1 MNQVSLD
8 DLLDQAEPIDSASA
22 KLSETLRMTSWLSFV
37 SFVLALWLYE
47 RLPSPEKVLSSKF
60 MVILDNILAPMIQ
73 FEKQYHDIIIIVVD
87 IAFIVTSILWVSTKW
102 FDGGHLVF
110 HYLLYGVSVVGSIN
124 ALYMTLMAT
133 IVVVNL
139 LLWSVGT
146 IVTLTIAGLII
157 YGIVAWVT

>member
-8 DLLDQAEPIDSASA
+8 DLLDQAEPIDS
-22 KLSETLRMTSWLSFV
+22 KVVELSENLRMTSWLSFV

-60 MVILDNILAPMIQ
+60 MVILDNILAPMIR

-87 IAFIVTSILWVSTKW
+87 IAFIVTALLWVSTRW
-102 FDGGHLVF
+102 FHGGHLVF

-146 IVTLTIAGLII
+146 IATLTIAGLIL
-157 YGIVAWVT
+157 YGIYIWVT

>member
-8 DLLDQAEPIDSASA
+8 DLLDQAEPIDS
-22 KLSETLRMTSWLSFV
+22 KVVELSENLRMTSWLSFV

-60 MVILDNILAPMIQ
+60 MVILDNILAPMIR

-87 IAFIVTSILWVSTKW
+87 IAFIVTALLWVSTRW
-102 FDGGHLVF
+102 FKGGHLVF

-146 IVTLTIAGLII
+146 IATLTIAGLIL
-157 YGIVAWVT
+157 YGIYIWVT